1 MNIRTAI
8 RKKKKMHILHNG
20 NGIASEFTWMIDHP
34 CWSIIIG
41 VILIVLFGY
50 ILMLSDS
57 TNSKYLK
64 LVWFLEAVVSICIIG
79 YFVMLV
85 KTNDAYNQINDK
97 ICFTSSNKTL
107 NRVYRAS
114 PDIEITSDKKAQDQ
128 QRNAKPTKQ
137 YIYFTNNKNYASPKK
152 QRIMQIKTTFVGKK
166 STISLKPLNNLGRS
180 YDRVCWYIAKQPN
193 LYDLKIR
200 VNNNGTVATYR
211 PNIDSQSKIRVVCF
225 LNKPEKQI
233 KTNSKTIDLS
243 LSK

>member
-1 MNIRTAI
+1 
-8 RKKKKMHILHNG
+8 MHILNNG

-34 CWSIIIG
+34 VWSIIIG
-41 VILIVLFGY
+41 VILIGLFGY

-79 YFVMLV
+79 YFVILV
-85 KTNDAYNQINDK
+85 KTNCAYNQINDK
-97 ICFTSSNKTL
+97 ICFTSSQKTL

-128 QRNAKPTKQ
+128 QRGAKPAKQ
-137 YIYFTNNKNYASPKK
+137 YIYFTSNKNYASPEK
-152 QRIMQIKTTFVGKK
+152 QRIMQIKTKFVGKK
-166 STISLKPLNNLGRS
+166 STISLQPLNNLGRS

-211 PNIDSQSKIRVVCF
+211 PNVDSQSKIKVVCF
-225 LNKPEKQI
+225 LNKPEKQV

-243 LSK
+243 LVR